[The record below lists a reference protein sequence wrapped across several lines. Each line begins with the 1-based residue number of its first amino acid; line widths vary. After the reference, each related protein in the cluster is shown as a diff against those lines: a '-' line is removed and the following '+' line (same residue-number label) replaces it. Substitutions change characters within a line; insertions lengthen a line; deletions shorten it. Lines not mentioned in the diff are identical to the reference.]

1 MKSVENFEKAMYQL
15 NTDEVN
21 QKLDESK
28 SPEEAELWH
37 VVLNAVLRHNQKKT
51 IKEKFVR

>member
-1 MKSVENFEKAMYQL
+1 MKAVENFEKAMYRL
-15 NTDEVN
+15 NADEIN
-21 QKLDESK
+21 QKIDEST
-28 SPEEAELWH
+28 SAEETELWH